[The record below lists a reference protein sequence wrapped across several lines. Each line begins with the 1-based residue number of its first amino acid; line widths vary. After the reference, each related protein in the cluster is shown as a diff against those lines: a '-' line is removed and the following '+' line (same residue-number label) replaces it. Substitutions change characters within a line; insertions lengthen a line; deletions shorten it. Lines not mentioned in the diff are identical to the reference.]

1 MDTFIYY
8 VLPNIVLFGGIYVVA
23 KYVERATE
31 DFIDNYEQYQ
41 QILVDFSRKI
51 T

>member
-8 VLPNIVLFGGIYVVA
+8 VLPNIVLFSGIYVVA

>member
-8 VLPNIVLFGGIYVVA
+8 VLPNILLFGGIFFVA
-23 KYVERATE
+23 KYVERAAE
-31 DFIDNYEQYQ
+31 DFINNYEQYQ

-51 T
+51 K